1 MAIIG
6 LGPRGLYALEQFLRY
21 SSHLSNKNYCHI
33 LIFEPQEHLG
43 AGSVWRIEQ
52 PSSNWLNISER
63 SLEELPKRPEIN
75 GMGFHIPGFPAY
87 RAWSLKNGSTK
98 EGQPDVFPPRSK
110 LGTYLNARFKT
121 LAKELI
127 GKDII
132 SIYKENIHQI
142 AFEKEKF
149 LLTDENSR
157 SYEAD
162 EVLLTVGHQPTKL
175 SNQLKSWKEH
185 ASTASDIL
193 LFEKAYPIERL
204 TNEVKINHSSV
215 IGLRGFGLSM
225 LDAMRALTIDR
236 GGEFIETDS
245 HTLEC
250 SFKTTPKVPKTLLPF
265 SLEGL
270 PLAPKP
276 LNESIDKLYEPTQ
289 DEVLT
294 FKKSISEVG
303 QGKSIKEDAQFLKDE
318 IVKIVVR
325 VYAKLPN
332 KIENHTT
339 PDEIKRVSLAW
350 LEDEKFQHPLL
361 LNHQLKKRE
370 VIERFIQMAL
380 NKSAISLDYC
390 IGQVWRHLQSTW
402 YDAFS
407 HANQPEETIA
417 RVIDLHERLKRYSY
431 GPPLKSMQQLMALL
445 RAGIMDLSY
454 VSDPKIELVET
465 GWKLTKNQKAAHVN
479 CMVNCVLD
487 SPKLLKI
494 KSPVVVN
501 LLKDKLIEPIHT
513 ELGLDTYKNGLVKC
527 KDKSKNIPLAVLGRL
542 SKGSVV
548 GVDAIL
554 ECFDGQVSKWAEE
567 SAARI
572 LGEQTND

>member
-6 LGPRGLYALEQFLRY
+6 LGPRGLYALEQYLRY
-21 SSHLSNKNYCHI
+21 SSKLSHTQHFHI

-43 AGSVWRIEQ
+43 AGNVWRINQ

-63 SLEELPKRPEIN
+63 SLEELPNRPEISCAS
-75 GMGFHIPGFPAY
+75 FHNPEFPSY
-87 RAWSLKNGSTK
+87 KDWSLGNELTK
-98 EGQPDVFPPRSK
+98 ETQPDVFPPRSK

-132 SIYKENIHQI
+132 STYRENIHQI

-149 LLTDENSR
+149 LLTDENSS

-162 EVLLTVGHQPTKL
+162 EVLLTVGHQPTEL
-175 SNQLKSWKEH
+175 SDQLKSWKEH

-193 LFEKAYPIERL
+193 LFEKAYPIEHL

-236 GGEFIETDS
+236 GGEFIETDPR
-245 HTLEC
+245 TLEY
-250 SFKTTPKVPKTLLPF
+250 SFKTIPKVPKRLIPF

-276 LNESIDKLYEPTQ
+276 LNKIIDTLYEPTQ
-289 DEVLT
+289 DELLN

-303 QGKSIKEDAQFLKDE
+303 QGKTNKEDAQFLKNE
-318 IVKIVVR
+318 IIKIVVR
-325 VYAKLPN
+325 VYAELPN
-332 KIENHTT
+332 KIGNQTN

-350 LEDEKFQHPLL
+350 LEDEEFQHPLL
-361 LNHQLKKRE
+361 LNHELKKRE

-380 NKSAISLDYC
+380 NRTAISLDYC

-407 HANQPEETIA
+407 HADQSEETIA
-417 RVIDLHERLKRYSY
+417 KVIALHERLKRYSY
-431 GPPLKSMQQLMALL
+431 GPPLKSMQQLMALI

-454 VSDPKIELVET
+454 VTDPKIELVET
-465 GWKLTKNQKAAHVN
+465 GWKLSKNQKVAHVN

-487 SPKLLKI
+487 SPKLLEI
-494 KSPVVVN
+494 NSPVVVN
-501 LLKDKLIEPIHT
+501 LLKNKLIEPIHT
-513 ELGLDTYKNGLVKC
+513 ELGLDTFKNGLVKS
-527 KDKSKNIPLAVLGRL
+527 KDRKKNIPLAVLGRL

-567 SAARI
+567 SVARM
-572 LGEQTND
+572 LGERIND